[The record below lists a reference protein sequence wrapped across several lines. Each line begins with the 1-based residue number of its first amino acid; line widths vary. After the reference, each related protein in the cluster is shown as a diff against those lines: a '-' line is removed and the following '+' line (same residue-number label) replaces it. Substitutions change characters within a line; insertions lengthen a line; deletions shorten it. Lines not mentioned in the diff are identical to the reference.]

1 MKLPDQDE
9 IKTIMKR
16 VRLTFSMKVSNVQQF
31 GVENQLL
38 LTGMEISDTANQ
50 TFIEILS
57 LKDSNTMKVML
68 AEFDD
73 ALLNIG
79 K

>member
-1 MKLPDQDE
+1 
-9 IKTIMKR
+9 MKR